1 MVKLGRYDLSQQ
13 YERGAID
20 AYPSEIIVHSDWK
33 ALTLNYDADI
43 AIIKLTSPVTF
54 NDLIYPICLPS
65 ESFDKQLG
73 GGYVAGWGKSETD
86 AIHENITRELDV
98 SIIENEDCFF
108 KNSRFAEISSRNT
121 FCAGKDGN
129 AGVCNGD
136 SGGGLFILHQ
146 SRWFLKGII
155 SASFLSL
162 GRCDT
167 SQFAVFTNVPK
178 FLAWIHQIMMQT
190 SAVDRFQAPPSS
202 SSSSSKNSSRKEIV
216 CYIANWAIYRPIEG
230 AFTLDSFKPELC
242 TTAIY
247 HFAGI
252 DEYGAL
258 KSLDPYADLEKD
270 GGKNG
275 FKKFTALKKS
285 HANLK
290 RVLLSVGGWNEGGSK
305 FSKIAALSFKRKSF
319 ARQSMDFLKRYAFD
333 GLNIYWDWPGKSC
346 IFLHKKI
353 IPQIPIS

>member
-20 AYPSEIIVHSDWK
+20 AYPSEIIVHTDWK
-33 ALTLNYDADI
+33 TLTSDYDADI

-65 ESFDKQLG
+65 ESFDKELG
-73 GGYVAGWGKSETD
+73 VGYVAGWGKSEGD
-86 AIHENITRELDV
+86 AVHENITRELDI
-98 SIIENEDCFF
+98 SIIANEDCFL

-121 FCAGKDGN
+121 FCAGKDGD

-146 SRWFLKGII
+146 SRWILKGIV

-167 SQFAVFTNVPK
+167 SQFAVFSNVPK
-178 FLAWIHQIMMQT
+178 YLAWINQIMRQT
-190 SAVDRFQAPPSS
+190 SSVDRFNQPTVST
-202 SSSSSKNSSRKEIV
+202 KNGTRKEIV
-216 CYIANWAIYRPIEG
+216 CYIANWAMYRPIEG
-230 AFTLDSFKPELC
+230 AFTLDNFKPELC

-247 HFAGI
+247 HFAGL
-252 DEYGAL
+252 DEFGAL
-258 KSLDPYADLEKD
+258 KSLDSYADLAD
-270 GGKNG
+270 NGGKNG
-275 FKKFTALKKS
+275 YKRLTGLKKS

-305 FSKIAALSFKRKSF
+305 FSKVAALSFKRKSF
-319 ARQSMDFLKRYAFD
+319 AGQSADFLKRYGFD
-333 GLNIYWDWPGKSC
+333 GLNIYWEWPGMK
-346 IFLHKKI
+346 
-353 IPQIPIS
+353 